1 MKLFYILALI
11 VIITSNTPATSSEKP
26 PEVGIQEKL
35 GQTIDLNLKFLDE
48 NGQEVILKDIVKKPT
63 IIAFVYFHCPGI
75 CSPLQ
80 TGLAEVID
88 RVDLEPGK
96 GFKALSISFDHKEGP
111 DKAKK
116 WQKQYLAG
124 IEREIKPEDWK
135 FLTSDSITIQKITDQ
150 AGFYFKS
157 DGKDDFIHSATLIVI
172 SPEGKIARYLLGT
185 QFLPFDLK
193 MAVIEA
199 SEGRW
204 SPTISKILQYCY
216 SYDPDGRKYVFNVTR
231 VAGTIIFLAIGTFF
245 AILIIKGRKNKQI
258 KGETQ

>member
-1 MKLFYILALI
+1 MFFLYFLI
-11 VIITSNTPATSSEKP
+11 IIFSITLHSISYSNEKP
-26 PEVGIQEKL
+26 PEVGILEKL
-35 GQTIDLNLKFLDE
+35 GQKIDLNLKFTDE
-48 NGQEVILKDIVKKPT
+48 DGKQVVLKELVDKPT

-88 RVDLEPGK
+88 RADIVPGK
-96 GFKALSISFDHKEGP
+96 DYRALSISFDHKEGP

-116 WQKQYLAG
+116 WQKQYLSG
-124 IEREIKPEDWK
+124 IKRKINPEDWK
-135 FLTSDSITIQKITDQ
+135 FLTGDSITIQKITDQ
-150 AGFYFKS
+150 AGFYFKP
-157 DGKDDFIHSATLIVI
+157 DGKNDFIHSATLIVI

-199 SEGRW
+199 SQNKW

-216 SYDPDGRKYVFNVTR
+216 SYDPEGRKYVFNVTR
-231 VAGTIIFLAIGTFF
+231 VAGTIIFLAIGAFF
-245 AILIIKGRKNKQI
+245 AILLIKGRKNKQN
-258 KGETQ
+258 KGE